1 MHDVFA
7 EKLEEA
13 ATKRGLTRVPVTIVE
28 KPGQAK
34 GFTFAR
40 STEPWVFKGSVHG
53 VIDCELDE
61 RKDNLHHRSSGL
73 DTTSAKQCA
82 RNGVVYIINLA
93 NLRRLDPVVHGRVMQ
108 NIALC
113 RKHGASIAVISN
125 AATADEL
132 PNELDVRSLLVTLG
146 LPAGEAKRATSELA
160 AAYRRY
166 QAAK

>member
-7 EKLEEA
+7 AELAETGEKY
-13 ATKRGLTRVPVTIVE
+13 GLTRVPVTIVE

-53 VIDCELDE
+53 VIDVERDA
-61 RKDNLHHRSSGL
+61 RKDGLHHRSSGL

-82 RNGVVYIINLA
+82 RSGVVYVINLA
-93 NLRRLDPVVHGRVMQ
+93 NLRSLDPVVHGRVMQ

-113 RKHGASIAVISN
+113 RKHGAAIAVVSN
-125 AATADEL
+125 AQTEGDL

-146 LPAGEAKRATSELA
+146 LPAGEAKQATHELA
-160 AAYRRY
+160 AAYKRF
-166 QAAK
+166 QAN